1 MKKIVYILLIFL
13 LIGCTIKKAQS
24 NSKNESESRNDE
36 RIQIRQNNLDDMG
49 LSKPASVKEISDRL
63 TEDKRNKV
71 TYIKIENGENMNT
84 LDGIDL
90 FPALEGM
97 DIYKSKIKNFN
108 DIQKKNLNMKSLL
121 IESNE
126 LENISNI
133 VFFENL
139 MILWL
144 INCEKL
150 KSFPDITH
158 LSKFRSLD
166 LVNNK
171 GININI
177 LADKLPLGIQMIGLK
192 NCNIKSL
199 KDIANIFKKNIKR
212 FDLSDNP
219 IKEIDFNM
227 DYGAATYIYM
237 TGCPIGDKYYN
248 WDDRDSEKYP
258 GYVINEKGVLFDFG
272 PFQDEGWVI
281 EE

>member
-1 MKKIVYILLIFL
+1 MKKIVYILLIIL
-13 LIGCTIKKAQS
+13 LIGCTLKKAQS
-24 NSKNESESRNDE
+24 NTKNEPESRNDD
-36 RIQIRQNNLDDMG
+36 RIQIGQNNLDDMG
-49 LSKPASVKEISDRL
+49 LPKPASLREISERL
-63 TEDKRNKV
+63 TENNRNKV
-71 TYIKIENGENMNT
+71 TYINIKNGENINSF
-84 LDGIDL
+84 DGIDL

-108 DIQKKNLNMKSLL
+108 DIQRKNLNMKSLL

-150 KSFPDITH
+150 KSFPDITN
-158 LSKFRSLD
+158 LRKFRSLD

-177 LADKLPLGIQMIGLK
+177 LAEKLPLGIQMIGLK
-192 NCNIKSL
+192 DCNIKSL

-212 FDLSDNP
+212 FDLSGNP

-227 DYGAATYIYM
+227 DYGTATYIYM
-237 TGCPIGDKYYN
+237 TGCPIADKYFN
-248 WDDRDSEKYP
+248 WDASDSEKYP
-258 GYVINEKGVLFDFG
+258 GYVINAKGVLFDFG